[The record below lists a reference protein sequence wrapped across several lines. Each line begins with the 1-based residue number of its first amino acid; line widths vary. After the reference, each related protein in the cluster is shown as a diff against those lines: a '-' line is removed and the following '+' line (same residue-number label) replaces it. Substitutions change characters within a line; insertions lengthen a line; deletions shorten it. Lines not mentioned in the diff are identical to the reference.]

1 MKKWKLIT
9 VLIWTCFILYQGSQ
23 TLDDSLNQSN
33 MIVDWIVEQIES
45 YQVTKKV
52 SQQPVGE
59 EVASQQSE
67 QPTSKSNLHQQISLL
82 IRKLAHFIEYFI
94 LAILVFLL
102 LRDSTVKTKDIV
114 IYTLFFV
121 LCIAVID
128 EFIQSFVGRGSNVRD
143 VVIDFSGGIM
153 GIGLIQFIQYRR
165 RKKLAK

>member
-67 QPTSKSNLHQQISLL
+67 QPTSKI
-82 IRKLAHFIEYFI
+82 
-94 LAILVFLL
+94 
-102 LRDSTVKTKDIV
+102 
-114 IYTLFFV
+114 
-121 LCIAVID
+121 
-128 EFIQSFVGRGSNVRD
+128 
-143 VVIDFSGGIM
+143 
-153 GIGLIQFIQYRR
+153 
-165 RKKLAK
+165 